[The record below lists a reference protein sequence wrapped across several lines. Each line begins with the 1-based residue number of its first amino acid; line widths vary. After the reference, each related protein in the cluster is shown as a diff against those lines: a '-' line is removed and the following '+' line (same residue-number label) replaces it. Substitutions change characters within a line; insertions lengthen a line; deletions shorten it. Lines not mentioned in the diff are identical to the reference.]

1 MTSHGAKRPY
11 NKAVRLRPESED
23 SRRVVFEIAP
33 GIDVRWIQ
41 CHRCRSRF
49 WYTLHEDTP
58 NEERWEWGK
67 RLRDGILGQACSE
80 HPAGGEDDRPTTD
93 DGR

>member
-1 MTSHGAKRPY
+1 MPGSKRPY
-11 NKAVRLRPESED
+11 NKAIELFPEAEV

-49 WYTLHEDTP
+49 WYTLHADTP
-58 NEERWEWGK
+58 DEEGWEWGK
-67 RLRDGILGQACSE
+67 RRRERILGRPCSA
-80 HPAGGEDDRPTTD
+80 HATADPVPPVGADPT
-93 DGR
+93 

>member
-1 MTSHGAKRPY
+1 MTQGSKRPY
-11 NKAVRLRPESED
+11 NKAIELFPEAAA

-41 CHRCRSRF
+41 CHRCRARF

-58 NEERWEWGK
+58 TEERWAWGK
-67 RLRDGILGQACSE
+67 RLRERILGQPCAE
-80 HPAGGEDDRPTTD
+80 HPRAIPDAPASGTHPE
-93 DGR
+93 